1 MTTLPHLFYI
11 HSRKGFPGLTLASI
25 GFKCST
31 KSIQGIITDIKSFNI
46 SNSCFRHLFQIEISD
61 QKSIVSGDVDLM
73 NHTEVF
79 LDKSILTSVNRDRNQ
94 KGSGQNINK
103 MVLKESI
110 HFSARIGCKLINPN
124 IQLAIRIFVS
134 MDLISK

>member
-1 MTTLPHLFYI
+1 MTTLLHLFDI

-79 LDKSILTSVNRDRNQ
+79 LVNRDRNQ

-124 IQLAIRIFVS
+124 IQLAICIFVS